1 MTTRL
6 QFWTLARLTGLLLL
20 IVTLTHMAGFQI
32 ASRFVI
38 AGDFAA
44 TGAKIAQNESLY
56 RLALLSYGASSLLSV
71 GLAVTFALWI
81 APFSRLAAGLVL
93 GWRLF
98 EAVCAT
104 VAWAIRFALVD
115 NQTTPNL
122 LGQAGAEALHR
133 VLRDISNAAFDLGAI
148 GLALATLIGFF
159 ILFQARLLP
168 RLLSAIAIVGAILI
182 LGSSIVTLGW
192 PDTHIPSSIAFAVTL
207 LSNLGIG
214 LWLLVRGGRPQHAK
228 LLAQQA

>member
-1 MTTRL
+1 MNTRQ

-20 IVTLTHMAGFQI
+20 IVTLTHMTGFQI
-32 ASRFVI
+32 ASRFVT

-44 TGAKIAQNESLY
+44 TSAKIAQNEGLY

-81 APFSRLAAGLVL
+81 APFSPLAAGLVL

-98 EAVCAT
+98 EAICAT
-104 VAWAIRFALVD
+104 VAWAIRFAMVD
-115 NQTTPNL
+115 NQITPNL
-122 LGQAGAEALHR
+122 LGQPGAEALHQ
-133 VLRDISNAAFDLGAI
+133 VLRNVSNAAFDLGAI
-148 GLALATLIGFF
+148 GLAFATLIGFF

-168 RLLSAIAIVGAILI
+168 RLLSAIAIVGATLI

-192 PDTHIPSSIAFAVTL
+192 PDTPIQSSMAFAVTL

-214 LWLLVRGGRPQHAK
+214 VWLLVRGDRSQQAK